1 MLEKRNIMQSNGLYD
16 YNVFIIKKYGEV
28 YKLIKMVACK
38 KIGLENTDSIN
49 NESYDYKLD
58 NSIARSRSI
67 IKEYALCNDWRY
79 FVTLTIDKCKYD
91 RYNLKLYVKDLSR
104 FILNYNRYCNDLEKI
119 KYILI
124 PEQHKDGAWHMH
136 GLINGIK
143 QKDINKNKNGYLDF
157 KKYSEKFGY
166 MSLGKIKDKNK
177 VSSYITKYISKNM
190 FNTKIEKN
198 SHLYYCS
205 KGLKKAEVLYH
216 GTDYHVQPNFDW
228 HYQSKDGFCCVKNYT
243 NLLSLQNDIISY

>member
-1 MLEKRNIMQSNGLYD
+1 MFDKRNIIQSNGLYD
-16 YNVFIIKKYGEV
+16 YNVLIIKKYGEV

-38 KIGLENTDSIN
+38 KAGLENRDIIN

-58 NSIARSRSI
+58 NSIARSRSK

-79 FVTLTIDKCKYD
+79 FVTLTIDKRKYD
-91 RYNLKLYVKDLSR
+91 RYNLNLYIKDLSR
-104 FILNYNRYCNDLEKI
+104 FILNYNRYCNDDEKV

-124 PEQHKDGAWHMH
+124 PEEHKDGAWHMH

-143 QKDINKNKNGYLDF
+143 KKDIYKNKNNYLDW

-166 MSLGKIKDKNK
+166 MSLAKIKDKNK

-190 FNTKIEKN
+190 FKTNIEKGR
-198 SHLYYCS
+198 HLYYSS
-205 KGLKKAEVLYH
+205 KGLKQAEVLYK
-216 GTDYHVQPNFDW
+216 GTDYYVQPNFEW
-228 HYQSKDGFCCVKNYT
+228 HYQSEDRFCCVKNYT
-243 NLLSLQNDIISY
+243 NLSSLQNDIIMY